1 MTDIAPVEAPAPD
14 TPPPLEGKALVD
26 QIASEMGWR
35 DKDKFKGDPEK
46 WQDSDA
52 FLRATPAVLKSA
64 KEASERSARAAAQT
78 IERIQRQAIADAEA
92 KIAAAAEAGDRDA
105 AADATRELKEASRT
119 VDPQV
124 TDFAARNPWYMVN
137 RAATNLAVET
147 AEEVMQSGGSTAA
160 QLAAAEK
167 EVRKRFPEL
176 FGDNEPEPTAR
187 REAPAVAGG
196 QRAASPAARKKGWSD
211 MPKHVQD
218 AQERHFVRKG
228 LLTKEEAAESY
239 WSENA

>member
-92 KIAAAAEAGDRDA
+92 KIAEVVQANIEAGRLLPANVQQFARHLAAGNAA
-105 AADATRELKEASRT
+105 AADALLGDYTGAAQRAGSS
-119 VDPQV
+119 
-124 TDFAARNPWYMVN
+124 FAAGTKPVTPAKPARN
-137 RAATNLAVET
+137 ATEIV
-147 AEEVMQSGGSTAA
+147 AEI
-160 QLAAAEK
+160 AAEGK
-167 EVRKRFPEL
+167 LKPGTGAFVSEMY
-176 FGDNEPEPTAR
+176 AR
-187 REAPAVAGG
+187 IGKAREAGT
-196 QRAASPAARKKGWSD
+196 
-211 MPKHVQD
+211 
-218 AQERHFVRKG
+218 FV
-228 LLTKEEAAESY
+228 
-239 WSENA
+239 ENT